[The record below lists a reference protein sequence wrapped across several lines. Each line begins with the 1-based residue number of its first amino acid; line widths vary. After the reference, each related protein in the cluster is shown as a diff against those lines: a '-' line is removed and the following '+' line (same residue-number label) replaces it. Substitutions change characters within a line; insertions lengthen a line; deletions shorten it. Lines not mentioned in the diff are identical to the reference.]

1 MNVTCIH
8 RISYSESCLLCN
20 REAEHLIKVNFA
32 KELVRDALMLE
43 RDKQDASILL
53 KEMNSENIARETG
66 LTVQEVRRIKRKLK
80 DELWKNESLTER
92 TT

>member
-1 MNVTCIH
+1 
-8 RISYSESCLLCN
+8 
-20 REAEHLIKVNFA
+20 
-32 KELVRDALMLE
+32 MLE
-43 RDKQDASILL
+43 RDKQDANILL

-80 DELWKNESLTER
+80 DELWKNESLTEK